1 MEWAIA
7 TFGGKL
13 CCIFASG
20 CGGLAN
26 TLTSRKWNLGGLNL
40 PDHLRWQY
48 QPRLPPLLKDIAI
61 AVVVGWIAAEFFIP
75 AAMSYFKFNDQVAIA
90 LAFVIG
96 YCGIRLL
103 PKVEEAL
110 MRRIK

>member
-26 TLTSRKWNLGGLNL
+26 TLTSRKWNLGGL
-40 PDHLRWQY
+40 
-48 QPRLPPLLKDIAI
+48 KDVAV

>member
-1 MEWAIA
+1 MEWAIM

-13 CCIFASG
+13 CCCFASG

-26 TLTSRKWNLGGLNL
+26 VLTRRKWNRGAF
-40 PDHLRWQY
+40 
-48 QPRLPPLLKDIAI
+48 KDIVV
-61 AVVVGWIAAEFFIP
+61 AVIVGWIAAEFFIP
-75 AAMSYFKFNDQVAIA
+75 AAMSHFKFSDEVAIA

-103 PKVEEAL
+103 PVLEEA
-110 MRRIK
+110 IVNKVKKS

>member
-1 MEWAIA
+1 M

-26 TLTSRKWNLGGLNL
+26 VLTRRKWNLGA
-40 PDHLRWQY
+40 
-48 QPRLPPLLKDIAI
+48 LKDIAI
-61 AVVVGWIAAEFFIP
+61 AIVVGWIAAEFFIP
-75 AAMSYFKFNDQVAIA
+75 AAMAYFEFNDQIA
-90 LAFVIG
+90 LTVAFVIG

>member
-1 MEWAIA
+1 MEWAIM

-13 CCIFASG
+13 CCSFASG

-26 TLTSRKWNLGGLNL
+26 VLTSRKWNLGA
-40 PDHLRWQY
+40 
-48 QPRLPPLLKDIAI
+48 LKDIAI
-61 AVVVGWIAAEFFIP
+61 AIIVGWIAAEFFIP
-75 AAMSYFKFNDQVAIA
+75 AAMAYFQFSDQVAIA

>member
-1 MEWAIA
+1 MEWAIM

-26 TLTSRKWNLGGLNL
+26 TLTGRKWNLSG
-40 PDHLRWQY
+40 
-48 QPRLPPLLKDIAI
+48 LKDIAV
-61 AVVVGWIAAEFFIP
+61 AVVVGWTAAEFFIP
-75 AAMSYFKFNDQVAIA
+75 AAMSYFKFNDQIAIA

>member
-1 MEWAIA
+1 M

-26 TLTSRKWNLGGLNL
+26 TLTGRKWNLLG
-40 PDHLRWQY
+40 
-48 QPRLPPLLKDIAI
+48 LKDITV

-75 AAMSYFKFNDQVAIA
+75 AAMSYFKFNDQIAIA

>member
-1 MEWAIA
+1 MEWAIM

-26 TLTSRKWNLGGLNL
+26 VLTQKKWNLGAI
-40 PDHLRWQY
+40 
-48 QPRLPPLLKDIAI
+48 KDILIAI
-61 AVVVGWIAAEFFIP
+61 IVGWIAAEFLIP
-75 AAMSYFKFNDQVAIA
+75 AAMSHFKFNDQVAIG

-103 PKVEEAL
+103 PKIEEAL
-110 MRRIK
+110 MNRIK

>member
-1 MEWAIA
+1 MEWAIV
-7 TFGGKL
+7 TFGGNR
-13 CCIFASG
+13 CCIFAPG

-26 TLTSRKWNLGGLNL
+26 VLPSRKWNLGA
-40 PDHLRWQY
+40 
-48 QPRLPPLLKDIAI
+48 LKDIAI
-61 AVVVGWIAAEFFIP
+61 AIIVGWIAAEFFIP
-75 AAMSYFKFNDQVAIA
+75 AAMAYFQFSDQIAIA